1 MFLVLMLVRAQRVQL
16 LRVRP
21 SCYSLGAGVC
31 AVFPA
36 GAQLG
41 MPFCLGRQEYS
52 HRPGTFLISAAF
64 RSCVGSRSLASALY
78 EKTSASA
85 PARLLWRCFCRASFR
100 PAFWVPPPPTPV
112 EQELH
117 AAKW

>member
-52 HRPGTFLISAAF
+52 HRPGTFFDFCCL
-64 RSCVGSRSLASALY
+64 
-78 EKTSASA
+78 
-85 PARLLWRCFCRASFR
+85 PLLCWQPFFG
-100 PAFWVPPPPTPV
+100 FGPV
-112 EQELH
+112 
-117 AAKW
+117 